1 MNGTRSGLDQV
12 GSDWEQE
19 AVDAYCMVMAD
30 DVLRTRRLSSRQAL
44 EGCGFPTVSTDDME
58 AEAIPAQLPV
68 EEVLAAAY
76 FA

>member
-1 MNGTRSGLDQV
+1 MDV
-12 GSDWEQE
+12 
-19 AVDAYCMVMAD
+19 YCTVMAD
-30 DVLRTRRLSSRQAL
+30 DVLRTRLLSSRQAL

-76 FA
+76 FAWAQK

>member
-1 MNGTRSGLDQV
+1 
-12 GSDWEQE
+12 
-19 AVDAYCMVMAD
+19 MVMVD

-44 EGCGFPTVSTDDME
+44 EGCDFLTVSTDDME
-58 AEAIPAQLPV
+58 AEVILAQLPA